1 MRRLFASPGAPLRYG
16 LACVLALA
24 TCARADLSG
33 NGNAPNYSAASVVNA
48 ATQTPG
54 PLAPNTI
61 ATVYGTNL
69 SWDEYAITSG
79 DLNGGSLPQEILGV
93 NVFVGGLATK
103 LFYVS
108 PTQINF
114 LVPYE
119 FGPGPV
125 KIYVARDGVKGP
137 DVTVQLNESS
147 PGFFEWNGNLAVAEH
162 TDWSVVSP
170 DLPALP
176 GEVIVLYAAG
186 LGHTFPATQSGRIVQ
201 QAAQITS
208 LTSLQI
214 LLNGN
219 PVPSQNILYAGLAP
233 GFAGLY
239 QINVKLPDSF
249 APNPI
254 IQIALGSD
262 SSPATVQL
270 PTR

>member
-1 MRRLFASPGAPLRYG
+1 MRLLR
-16 LACVLALA
+16 LACALGLVVS
-24 TCARADLSG
+24 CARADLSG
-33 NGNAPNYSAASVVNA
+33 SGNAPNYTAASIVNA

-69 SWDEYAITSG
+69 SWDEYAITTA
-79 DLNGGSLPQEILGV
+79 DLNGGSLPQTVHGV
-93 NVFVGGLATK
+93 TVFVGGLATSI
-103 LFYVS
+103 FYVS

-119 FGPGPV
+119 MGTGSA
-125 KIYVARDGVKGP
+125 KIFVARDGVRGP
-137 DVTVQLNESS
+137 DATVQLNNSS

-162 TDWSVVSP
+162 ADGSIISP
-170 DLPALP
+170 DSPAGA
-176 GEVIVLYAAG
+176 GEIIVLYAAG
-186 LGHTFPATQSGRIVQ
+186 LGHTAPSTQSGRLVQ

-208 LTSLQI
+208 LSSLQI

-219 PVPSQNILYAGLAP
+219 PAPAQNILYAGLTP

-239 QINVKLPDSF
+239 QINLQLPDSF
-249 APNPI
+249 SPNPV
-254 IQIALGSD
+254 IQIVVGSD